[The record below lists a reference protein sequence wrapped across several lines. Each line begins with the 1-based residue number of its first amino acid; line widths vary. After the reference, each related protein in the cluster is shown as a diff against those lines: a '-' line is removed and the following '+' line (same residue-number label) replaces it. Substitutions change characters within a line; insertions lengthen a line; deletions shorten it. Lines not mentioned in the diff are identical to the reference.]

1 MPLCTWMPRVI
12 AFSTQA
18 HTALWRHQHRSHRTV
33 VVRSPRTA
41 AHSVLQ
47 TRVCINHP
55 HTHQLRE
62 HPGTLG
68 PCSGS
73 VVLTTNGAGSACVR
87 SAAACGRGSSSDW
100 PLRHRSASASD
111 SLPPD
116 APSSARNATCAT
128 VVAPRTTLTGRAATF
143 LRRTCPSCAWPLQR
157 GPHHP
162 ADPLLVPGGLLC
174 RVKWTRGVRRRR
186 GPAGLRRRGTDP
198 GTCTK
203 ANPPTMRPQSPCCPC
218 AIPGVAQH
226 RCPDPGRRGRA
237 GGRVLVHPGG
247 MV

>member
-1 MPLCTWMPRVI
+1 MDAKSYCLL
-12 AFSTQA
+12 
-18 HTALWRHQHRSHRTV
+18 HTSPHSSVASPAQVTSHRGCAL
-33 VVRSPRTA
+33 TA
-41 AHSVLQ
+41 HCGAQ
-47 TRVCINHP
+47 CAADTRL
-55 HTHQLRE
+55 HQLRE
-62 HPGTLG
+62 HPGTPLQRISRADDERSWQCLRPFG
-68 PCSGS
+68 GS
-73 VVLTTNGAGSACVR
+73 VWSRLEQR
-87 SAAACGRGSSSDW
+87 LAA
-100 PLRHRSASASD
+100 HRSASASD
-111 SLPPD
+111 SLPSD
-116 APSSARNATCAT
+116 APTSAGNATCAT
-128 VVAPRTTLTGRAATF
+128 VVAPSTTSTGRAATS